1 MKQKQTN
8 KKLKGLNK
16 DIKDTDDNPLLKT
29 NENKDFVVTTM
40 NILNDVSCLLYND
53 YDVFDIAE
61 PGSDKQI
68 KNPLNID
75 NISDES
81 SVIVFLR
88 YFEYLVKAEF
98 KFIYISP
105 LIVAKVPLNEI
116 FDMIK
121 HHLKMRLLMMV
132 PSFDTIFE
140 LNFKYEYKIKY

>member
-1 MKQKQTN
+1 MARQ

-16 DIKDTDDNPLLKT
+16 ETKDTDENPLLKT
-29 NENKDFVVTTM
+29 NENKEFVVTTM
-40 NILNDVSCLLYND
+40 NILNDVNCLLYND
-53 YDVFDIAE
+53 YKIFEVDT
-61 PGSDKQI
+61 PDKQVN
-68 KNPLNID
+68 NPLDVDKIND
-75 NISDES
+75 DST
-81 SVIVFLR
+81 VIVFLR

-98 KFIYISP
+98 KFTYISP
-105 LIVAKVPLNEI
+105 LVISGVPLNEV